1 MYVLLE
7 FWQKIMA
14 IPIMNPLSWF
24 VITVFVASAFTLPRQ
39 DDISNF
45 DSLCKPNLIVPRC
58 IVVLFALQVQTQTIP
73 SPAETSKEETVDQGR
88 PGEG

>member
-24 VITVFVASAFTLPRQ
+24 MIEMVVNKIATIIRELDNLSKNAFKNLEKSLLMCGVGSAAELA
-39 DDISNF
+39 N
-45 DSLCKPNLIVPRC
+45 RC
-58 IVVLFALQVQTQTIP
+58 LSAWF
-73 SPAETSKEETVDQGR
+73 
-88 PGEG
+88 

>member
-24 VITVFVASAFTLPRQ
+24 MTT
-39 DDISNF
+39 
-45 DSLCKPNLIVPRC
+45 
-58 IVVLFALQVQTQTIP
+58 IVVHDKSQHNIVHYYATHNFIVNLL
-73 SPAETSKEETVDQGR
+73 
-88 PGEG
+88 